1 MGALARGNYRAGTE
15 VILIRWRRLGAGL
28 SCITHFG
35 GGILQIDQQSIVAL
49 AAPGSRSVSTV

>member
-1 MGALARGNYRAGTE
+1 MQ
-15 VILIRWRRLGAGL
+15 V
-28 SCITHFG
+28 THYG